1 MLFNKNDDWL
11 FKQANH
17 WQRKLT
23 FLCHKNLFDV
33 YKELTF
39 HEEKTVWVGAKLLE
53 WTCWMIMIHRE
64 ASQTIIIIRY
74 NKTVNTQNVARL
86 NFQESSPRFK
96 VLAHFTEKAVS
107 FIAFSSTAVIFGVI
121 IKIDSCGLVLRTQQ
135 LLYGNI
141 FQAAVAK
148 GRDM

>member
-1 MLFNKNDDWL
+1 MK
-11 FKQANH
+11 K
-17 WQRKLT
+17 R
-23 FLCHKNLFDV
+23 LC
-33 YKELTF
+33 EL
-39 HEEKTVWVGAKLLE
+39 EPNCLNGPG
-53 WTCWMIMIHRE
+53 WMIMIHRE
-64 ASQTIIIIRY
+64 ASQTIIIRY

-96 VLAHFTEKAVS
+96 VSAHFTEKAVS

-141 FQAAVAK
+141 FQAAVAE